1 MGYDETMKDLM
12 DALAGTPRMLA
23 HLVVEV
29 TEEELDRAPAGEWSP
44 RTVMAHLRDDEFL
57 VMRMR
62 LARMLSEDGP
72 VFANFDEQAWAE
84 TRSRHRD
91 RKEELLGDF
100 ALQRQASL
108 NVLANLRPA
117 DESRPGRHEEYGEY
131 TVRSWV
137 KHWLDHDREHIGQ
150 LERLLGE
157 TAEDAQERRR
167 QDTL

>member
-1 MGYDETMKDLM
+1 MKDLI
-12 DALAGTPRMLA
+12 DALASTPRNLA
-23 HLVVEV
+23 HLVVEA
-29 TEEELDRAPAGEWSP
+29 TEEELDRAPAGDWSP
-44 RTVMAHLRDDEFL
+44 RTIMAHLRDDEFL

-72 VFANFDEQAWAE
+72 VFPDFDEKAWAE

-117 DESRPGRHEEYGEY
+117 DERRPGRHEEHGEY
-131 TVRSWV
+131 TVGSWV
-137 KHWLDHDREHIGQ
+137 KHWLDHDREHLGQ

-157 TAEDAQERRR
+157 TAAQAQARRR
-167 QDTL
+167 QENL